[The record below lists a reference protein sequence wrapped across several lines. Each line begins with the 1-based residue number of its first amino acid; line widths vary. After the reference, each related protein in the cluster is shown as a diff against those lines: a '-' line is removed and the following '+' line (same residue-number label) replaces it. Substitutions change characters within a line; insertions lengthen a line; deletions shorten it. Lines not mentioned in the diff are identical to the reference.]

1 MDVNIFPLKGAA
13 GINLGDSEQEVL
25 TKLGEPKE
33 RKVMTSGTIQI
44 IYDKVKVWIGHE
56 SKVDQISV
64 YKGYEGQTE
73 EGIKVG
79 LSKDD
84 LKKMWGLDLAYHE
97 DDYWEFMSK
106 SGTLF
111 NFEKDEKGEDVIS
124 AIYINLP
131 E

>member
-1 MDVNIFPLKGAA
+1 
-13 GINLGDSEQEVL
+13 
-25 TKLGEPKE
+25 
-33 RKVMTSGTIQI
+33 
-44 IYDKVKVWIGHE
+44 
-56 SKVDQISV
+56 
-64 YKGYEGQTE
+64 
-73 EGIKVG
+73 
-79 LSKDD
+79 
-84 LKKMWGLDLAYHE
+84 MWGLDLAYHE